1 MAKGKPN
8 YAARRVGTAGAA
20 GLVGGALTR
29 VATDLNPESV
39 TRLVPKSILNPDTGS
54 SVMSHVMETL
64 TPHAPAAADIMQN
77 AIETG
82 SLTGLTAAGSVAAYH
97 GIKHLM
103 NTTQFGK
110 HL

>member
-8 YAARRVGTAGAA
+8 YAARQVGTAGVT
-20 GLVGGALTR
+20 GLVGGGLAR

-39 TRLVPKSILNPDTGS
+39 TRMVPKSVLNPDTGS
-54 SVMSHVMETL
+54 SVMSHVMETVA
-64 TPHAPAAADIMQN
+64 PHAPAAADILQN
-77 AIETG
+77 AVETG

-103 NTTQFGK
+103 NKTQFSK